1 MKPAPARTAVIAVMG
16 LRVAYGVGLLVAPA
30 RLARRWR
37 GLAAETAPT
46 QVPLQGLGTREVVM
60 HTGIAIAA
68 YRGRALRPWLLGS
81 IAGDLTDVGATLA
94 RRSELP
100 GGAAL
105 ATALVGGGS
114 ALVSGLLALAV
125 DD

>member
-1 MKPAPARTAVIAVMG
+1 MKLTPARTAVIAVMG

-30 RLARRWR
+30 RLSRRWL
-37 GLAAETAPT
+37 GSAAETAPT
-46 QVPLQGLGTREVVM
+46 QVPLQGLGTREVVL
-60 HTGIAIAA
+60 HAGTAIAA
-68 YRGRALRPWLLGS
+68 YRGRALRPWLLAS
-81 IAGDLTDVGATLA
+81 IAGDLTDVSATLA

-100 GGAAL
+100 EGAAL

-114 ALVSGLLALAV
+114 ALISGLLALAV